1 MPVPKRSHDS
11 GEDAALMARA
21 LRWIEPFSHWPH
33 ARLEQVLKSA
43 RLERYRRRT
52 QVLAHDR
59 GRREVLAVVSG
70 CLEVSSMSA
79 HGRKYVNALL
89 GPGQVA
95 PLVRL
100 LQDVPLPYDYHAHED
115 SVIIHLPSDAML
127 AAMDAEPIL
136 WRDVARLALK
146 RQRLSVATLQG
157 QMLGSVRR
165 RLAATLL
172 NLTEYYGRQREADL
186 SLRLRLSQH
195 DLAAMLGLSRQTI
208 NKELGAFVE
217 AGVIA
222 LRYRHISVLDTEQ
235 LRQIASSD

>member
-1 MPVPKRSHDS
+1 
-11 GEDAALMARA
+11 
-21 LRWIEPFSHWPH
+21 
-33 ARLEQVLKSA
+33 
-43 RLERYRRRT
+43 
-52 QVLAHDR
+52 
-59 GRREVLAVVSG
+59 
-70 CLEVSSMSA
+70 MSA

-222 LRYRHISVLDTEQ
+222 LRYRHISVLDTQQ
-235 LRQIASSD
+235 LRQIAGSD

>member
-1 MPVPKRSHDS
+1 MSGPKRSLDS
-11 GEDAALMARA
+11 AEDAALMARA
-21 LRWIEPFSHWPH
+21 LRWIEPFSHWPQ
-33 ARLEQVLKSA
+33 ARLEEIMKAA
-43 RLERYRRRT
+43 RLERYKRRT

-59 GRREVLAVVSG
+59 HRREVLAVVSG
-70 CLEVSSMSA
+70 CLEISSMSVQ
-79 HGRKYVNALL
+79 GRKYVNALL

-100 LQDVPLPYDYHAHED
+100 LHDVPLPYDYHAHED

-127 AAMDAEPIL
+127 AALDAEPIL
-136 WRDVARLALK
+136 WRDVARLALQ
-146 RQRLSVATLQG
+146 RQRLSVASLQG

-165 RLAATLL
+165 RVAATLL
-172 NLTEYYGRQREADL
+172 NLTEYYGMQREADL

-222 LRYRHISVLDTEQ
+222 LRYRHISVLDTEM
-235 LRQIASSD
+235 LRQMASSD